1 MTYTYIAIVILSI
14 INIVIACINLYTNG
28 RSEHIADRLDAINS
42 RLDVHDKAIKGA
54 YQSIEDGADI
64 DFELHDDLKKLKRNA
79 ERTHLIA
86 LDAYNAVKNNE
97 VAWKQ
102 ARKTIEEE
110 EKEEIK

>member
-1 MTYTYIAIVILSI
+1 MKYTYIAIVILSI

-64 DFELHDDLKKLKRNA
+64 DFELHNDLEKLKKNA
-79 ERTHLIA
+79 ERTHMIA
-86 LDAYNAVKNNE
+86 LYAYNEVKKSETEKKNNIG
-97 VAWKQ
+97 K
-102 ARKTIEEE
+102 
-110 EKEEIK
+110 

>member
-1 MTYTYIAIVILSI
+1 MKYTYIAIVILSI

-28 RSEHIADRLDAINS
+28 RSERIAERIDAINT
-42 RLDVHDKAIKGA
+42 RLNVHDKAIKGA

-64 DFELHDDLKKLKRNA
+64 DFELHDDLKNLKRNA

-86 LDAYNAVKNNE
+86 LYAYNAVKNNE
-97 VAWKQ
+97 VAWKH

>member
-1 MTYTYIAIVILSI
+1 MTETYIAIISV
-14 INIVIACINLYTNG
+14 INIAITCVNLYTNV

-64 DFELHDDLKKLKRNA
+64 DFELHNDMEKLKKNA

-86 LDAYNAVKNNE
+86 LYAYNAVKKSETEKKNNIG
-97 VAWKQ
+97 K
-102 ARKTIEEE
+102 
-110 EKEEIK
+110 

>member
-1 MTYTYIAIVILSI
+1 MTYTYIAIISV
-14 INIVIACINLYTNG
+14 INIAITCVNLYTNV

-64 DFELHDDLKKLKRNA
+64 DFELHNDLEKLKKNA

-86 LDAYNAVKNNE
+86 LYAYNAVKNNE

-110 EKEEIK
+110 KE